1 MEANK
6 KGEYNAG
13 IAAIKAAFVAG
24 FTALSG
30 LDSGAS
36 LSAFNAAAAFQ

>member
-24 FTALSG
+24 FFALSG
-30 LDSGAS
+30 LNGG
-36 LSAFNAAAAFQ
+36 FIVCIYAAAAFQ